1 MRDRYE
7 RDRDRYYNDRDR
19 SRDRRRVSERGL
31 RDDRDRYYRRLK
43 FKFRF
48 FIRLKFKDRLF
59 RVFVDFRVKIDKVK
73 LREIVM

>member
-19 SRDRRRVSERGL
+19 SRDRRRVSERDL
-31 RDDRDRYYRRLK
+31 RDDRDRYSRRLK

-59 RVFVDFRVKIDKVK
+59 RVLVDFRVKIDKVK